1 MKQLF
6 FAIAIMLL
14 ITAEAW
20 LLSRNER
27 RKKQRL

>member
-6 FAIAIMLL
+6 FTIAIVLL

-20 LLSRNER
+20 LLSRHER
-27 RKKQRL
+27 RKNQRL